1 MGCNARLLSNRLDGV
16 VPRFPL
22 RRRKRKEPEN
32 GDLTGRP
39 RPFDHLATAKMSTK
53 SFHCLSSTGC
63 VGRFSFRR
71 AFFFTPLRR
80 FIFFCARVSA
90 KLSGTPRWLPSCW
103 AVSFRGSSKRPLPLE
118 NISEILSWNSLSLF
132 LPFFFS
138 FFFVSNRADGCPS
151 CFGR

>member
-53 SFHCLSSTGC
+53 SFHFLSSTGC

-71 AFFFTPLRR
+71 AFFLLLF
-80 FIFFCARVSA
+80 V
-90 KLSGTPRWLPSCW
+90 
-103 AVSFRGSSKRPLPLE
+103 VSFFLRARFCKAVRHPPLVAEL
-118 NISEILSWNSLSLF
+118 LGRF
-132 LPFFFS
+132 LPRFLQTPTSVREYLRDSLLEFPLAFPS
-138 FFFVSNRADGCPS
+138 IFLFVFFVSNRADGCPS